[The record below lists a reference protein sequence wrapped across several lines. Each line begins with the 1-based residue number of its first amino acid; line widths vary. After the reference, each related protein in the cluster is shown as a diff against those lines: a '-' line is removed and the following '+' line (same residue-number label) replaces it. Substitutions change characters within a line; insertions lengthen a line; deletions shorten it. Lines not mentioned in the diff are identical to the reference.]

1 MTDNIKKSL
10 KKRSEMTKI
19 FYENGQRKTDHEK
32 VLEKATECNS
42 EIQAKENYILKMG
55 KKFENSHSATKA
67 YWTILNCLSYNK
79 KIPAILPLFVDGNL
93 ISDFCENEKFL
104 ITTLHQYVHQ

>member
-10 KKRSEMTKI
+10 KKRSKLTKI
-19 FYENGQRKTDHEK
+19 FYENGQGKTNHEK
-32 VLEKATECNS
+32 VLEKATECNN
-42 EIQAKENYILKMG
+42 EIQAKENYILKMS
-55 KKFENSHSATKA
+55 KKFENSHSAPKA
-67 YWTILNCLSYNK
+67 YWTILNSL
-79 KIPAILPLFVDGNL
+79 ILPLFVDGNL